1 MAGLDGPSVSLQ
13 VYLQCKTGTERVLC
27 TDAPHSYGI
36 FQFGLSENAA
46 HGFLANFRRS

>member
-1 MAGLDGPSVSLQ
+1 MAGLDGPSA
-13 VYLQCKTGTERVLC
+13 CKYTYSTILVTERRVLC